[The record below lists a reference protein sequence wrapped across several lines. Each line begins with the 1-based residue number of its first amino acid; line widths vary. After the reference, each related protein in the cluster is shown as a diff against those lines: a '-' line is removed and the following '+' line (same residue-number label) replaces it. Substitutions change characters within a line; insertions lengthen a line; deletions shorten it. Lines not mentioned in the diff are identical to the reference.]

1 MTAAST
7 TASWTGTDPGCS
19 SHTSSTSWWPSSWCR
34 GGCNVTLSHCHKSM
48 LMLYVV
54 RSVMVVS
61 YVSII
66 CQLHRINIER
76 RSLTVNTALP
86 LTYKSSRLEKCEAL
100 GSSSAQPGQ
109 TPAQSTET
117 SEFTTISREAETEI
131 VEEFVQGTSKK
142 SWPVLSYRS
151 HSMMVKKNTDRQ
163 RRLSDFIGLAKV
175 GEPGHPVLSL
185 QLSKEGKSLNNIP
198 TTYYLDTY
206 LHI

>member
-1 MTAAST
+1 
-7 TASWTGTDPGCS
+7 
-19 SHTSSTSWWPSSWCR
+19 
-34 GGCNVTLSHCHKSM
+34 
-48 LMLYVV
+48 
-54 RSVMVVS
+54 MVVS

-100 GSSSAQPGQ
+100 GSSSVQPGQ

-185 QLSKEGKSLNNIP
+185 QLSEKGKSLNIIP
-198 TTYYLDTY
+198 TRNYLDTY